1 MPPTVP
7 AAPLLFTIVV
17 QRGPHGALGH
27 THPQHGDAHQ
37 PHRSRPGY
45 GGNDRDESAGIS
57 DLSITKT
64 DGQTLTV
71 PGAVV
76 TYTLVVR
83 NAGPSAV
90 TGARVT
96 DPVPA
101 TLLGVDVDL
110 HGLARVAL
118 SGLRRRSD

>member
-1 MPPTVP
+1 MTV
-7 AAPLLFTIVV
+7 T
-17 QRGPHGALGH
+17 G
-27 THPQHGDAHQ
+27 
-37 PHRSRPGY
+37 
-45 GGNDRDESAGIS
+45 ES

-90 TGARVT
+90 TGARVD

-101 TLLGVDVDL
+101 TLLGADVDL

-118 SGLRRRSD
+118 SGRRRRSDSCAGGSPRGGHRDLHAQRDGRPRRRKEGPL